1 MPLPKY
7 DAVELLHQG
16 PNAVVQRGVRRSDGA
31 SVILKSVA
39 TDYPTAELLERFR
52 HEFTLLQQF
61 HHPQIIRPIELEESG
76 TSITIVLHDDH
87 AQPLIEWLDAKPC
100 SVDDFLEIATSIADA
115 LQVVHAAGVVHK
127 DINPANIIVAAPAK
141 QAMLIDFGI
150 ASAVAGTHYNAAH
163 PDIIKA
169 TLAYV
174 APEQTGR
181 MNRTVDHRSDLY
193 SLGITFY
200 QMLCGRLPF
209 TTMDRLELIHSHI
222 ARLPEIPHQL
232 RPAIPTVVSNIVL
245 KLMAKSADERYQS
258 AAGLREDLA
267 RCRQQWERD
276 GQIEHFP
283 LGQHDVADQ
292 FQISDKLYGR
302 EREVE
307 QLLSAFQRTAAGGIE
322 LLLIAGGSGVG
333 KSRLV
338 NEVQKP
344 IVEHR
349 GYFLNGK
356 FDQFKRNIP
365 FSGLHAAFRELIR
378 QLMTE
383 SPERVAAWREQ
394 INRALG
400 SVGQVIAEVIPELE
414 LLAGAQPPVPELPS
428 EQSRNRFN
436 QAFRRFVQLFCRP
449 EHPLCIFL
457 DDLQW
462 GDAATLAWIE
472 EVLSDRSYGSL
483 LLIGAYRA
491 NEVSALHP
499 LTAMLDRLAAR
510 QSLVST
516 LSVKPLDSAAVG
528 AFIADTLSQPP
539 ADCSDLVELLFG
551 RTEGNPFHLTQLLA
565 ALHEDGAIHFDRQHH
580 CWQYDIGGVR
590 NWRITDTIV
599 DLLTERI
606 ERLTPQAQSALQVA
620 SCIGNSFDLEM
631 LVLVMG
637 ISRAQLRPLLAEGV
651 EEGLIVEHFIWS
663 GEHRQAYRFLHD
675 RVQQSAHSFLN
686 AQQVQELRL
695 QIGRQMLLAST
706 NPEEEDYLFEMVDHL
721 NMAALLIT
729 DPAERSRLVWL
740 NFAAA
745 RRARNATAYQ
755 LALHHAVAAMDLAP
769 PIAFQG
775 QSETAA
781 QLLAERAECEHQCGN
796 NAVAEGFFRRALQ
809 AAQTTDGKITICEQ
823 TIHFY
828 TNLSRFADAYA
839 TARSGAQLIGYSLPP
854 KFIPP
859 LFLADLARARM
870 MMRGRRIEDIVSL
883 PTMHQ
888 PRQLQLMK
896 LMGAV
901 AKAAYQIR
909 PELCVAIAT
918 KMVIESLRHGN
929 APDSVIGYLAYG
941 VIFSGAVLANHPVGH
956 RYGIATRAL
965 IDRFS
970 NERQKAEVYFVGG
983 YFGTSW
989 LEPATESERLWE
1001 LAYQSGVDVGD
1012 LFHAGCAC
1020 SGIAQSVLMRG
1031 HPFDDTLKTTTRF
1044 LDFLDRV
1051 GNRESAGAVRGVV
1064 QAIKNLRGETESNS
1078 SFGDADFNEAAYLA
1092 ELSTY
1097 GSRHFAHY
1105 YFINK
1110 SATLYL
1116 WGHHQQAF
1124 DLAAD
1129 ALPYLKDSVGML
1141 HGAEHRFY
1149 HALAAAALA
1158 GAATQHRAARLRLAR
1173 STAKKFQRWAA
1184 VCPNNFKHKSL
1195 LLQAEVQR
1203 ATGDHSEAIN
1213 LYNQAIEAAAEFG
1226 YLHIQALA
1234 NQRCAELHQQSG
1246 ARRIVRYHLRE
1257 AEYWYRRWGATA
1269 IADRLIQQ
1277 HPEHLAQSARSD
1289 GATTTTTITSPI
1301 TTTGGALAQSLDM
1314 MTVIK
1319 AAEAISGELRLHSLL
1334 RRLMMTVSENAGAQR
1349 AVLLR
1354 PHQGGWQLQAE
1365 FEVAAGNLRMP
1376 ELEMMSDQEHLP
1388 QSIIHFASH
1397 SKQPVVLNSAVSDNQ
1412 FGHDPAVQRRKL
1424 RSVLCLP
1431 LLNQGN
1437 LSGVI
1442 YLENN
1447 LTDGAFTEQRVGLL
1461 KLLSGQIA
1469 ISIDNAL
1476 LYDTLEEKVAERTTE
1491 IIKQQQTSERL
1502 LENILPRE
1510 TAQELKATG
1519 HARARSYGKVSI
1531 LFTDFVNF
1539 TGISAQL
1546 DPDELVQQLD
1556 TCFRAMDE
1564 ITARHNMEKIKTIG
1578 DAFMCAGGIP
1588 NPNHTNPIDAVLSG
1602 LAIVRML
1609 DELRQQA
1616 EQEGRSFWQCRVGI
1630 HTGPVITGVVGKRK
1644 FAYDIW
1650 GDSVNVASRMES
1662 NGQAG
1667 RVNISADTYQHVK
1680 DFFACT
1686 HRGSRQVKGKGE
1698 IEMYFVDGI
1707 LPELSVGGKGE
1718 EPSEEFLQR
1727 LGRNVE

>member
-1 MPLPKY
+1 MSLLKY
-7 DAVELLHQG
+7 DDAELLHQG
-16 PNAVVQRGVRRSDGA
+16 VNALVRRGVRRSDGI

-52 HEFTLLQQF
+52 HEFELLQQF
-61 HHPQIIRPIELEESG
+61 QHPQIIRPIELEERG
-76 TSITIVLHDDH
+76 NSITIVLHDNH
-87 AQPLIEWLDAKPC
+87 AQSLVEWLDGKPC
-100 SVDDFLEIATSIADA
+100 SIDDFLEISISITDA
-115 LQVVHAAGVVHK
+115 LQVVHAARVLHK
-127 DINPANIIVAAPAK
+127 DINPANIIITPDAH
-141 QAMLIDFGI
+141 QAILIDFGI
-150 ASAVAGTHYNAAH
+150 ASTVATVAH
-163 PDIIKA
+163 TVANPDIIKA

-193 SLGITFY
+193 SLGVTFY
-200 QMLCGRLPF
+200 QMLTGRLPF
-209 TTMDRLELIHSHI
+209 TSLDRLELIHSHI
-222 ARLPEIPHQL
+222 ARLPEAPNQI
-232 RPAIPTVVSNIVL
+232 RPELPPIICDIVL

-258 AAGLREDLA
+258 VAGLREDLLY
-267 RCRQQWERD
+267 CRQQW
-276 GQIEHFP
+276 QNHNVIESFP
-283 LGQHDVADQ
+283 LGRYEVADR

-307 QLLSAFQRTAAGGIE
+307 QLLSAFQRASSGASE

-349 GYFLNGK
+349 GYFLSGK

-365 FSGLHAAFRELIR
+365 FSGLHVAFRELIR
-378 QLMTE
+378 QIMAE

-400 SVGQVIAEVIPELE
+400 SVGQVIVEVIPELE
-414 LLAGAQPPVPELPS
+414 LLAGTQPPVPDLPS

-462 GDAATLAWIE
+462 SDAATLAWIE

-491 NEVSALHP
+491 NEVSASHP
-499 LTAMLDRLAAR
+499 LVAMLDRLAGR
-510 QSLVST
+510 ERLVST
-516 LSVKPLDSAAVG
+516 LPVPPLDRTTVG
-528 AFIADTLSQPP
+528 ALIGETLLQNPV
-539 ADCSDLVELLFG
+539 ACSDLVELLFS
-551 RTEGNPFHLTQLLA
+551 RTEGNPFHITQLLA
-565 ALHEDGAIHFDRQHH
+565 ALHEDGVIHFDHQQHNW
-580 CWQYDIGGVR
+580 CYDINGVR
-590 NWRITDTIV
+590 NSRITDNIV
-599 DLLTERI
+599 DLLTERLQ
-606 ERLTPQAQSALQVA
+606 RLPPQAQWALQVA
-620 SCIGNSFDLEM
+620 SCIGNSFNLEM

-637 ISRAQLRPLLAEGV
+637 SNRAELRNLLAQGI
-651 EEGLIVEHFIWS
+651 EEGLIVEHFFWS
-663 GEHRQAYRFLHD
+663 GEHRQGYRFLHD
-675 RVQQSAHSFLN
+675 RVQQSAHSLLTT
-686 AQQVQELRL
+686 QQVQELHL
-695 QIGRQMLLAST
+695 LIGRQMLAVAS
-706 NPEEEDYLFEMVDHL
+706 NPEEEDHLFEIVDHL
-721 NMAALLIT
+721 NMALPLISEPT
-729 DPAERSRLVWL
+729 ERSRLIEL
-740 NFAAA
+740 NLTAA
-745 RRARNATAYQ
+745 RRARNSTAYQ
-755 LALHHAVAAMDLAP
+755 LALHHAVTAMEMADSGAL
-769 PIAFQG
+769 QES
-775 QSETAA
+775 SEMAM

-796 NAVAEGFFRRALQ
+796 NAEAEEFFKRALQ
-809 AAQTTDGKITICEQ
+809 AAPTTDRKIAICEQ

-828 TNLSRFADAYA
+828 TNLSRFADAYVA
-839 TARSGAQLIGYSLPP
+839 ARAGAQLIGYSLPP

-859 LFLADLARARM
+859 LFIADLAKARI
-870 MMRGRRIEDIVSL
+870 MMRGRRIEDVVNL
-883 PTMHQ
+883 PAMHH
-888 PRQLQLMK
+888 PRQLQIMK

-918 KMVIESLRHGN
+918 KMVIESLRYGN

-941 VIFSGAVLANHPVGH
+941 VIFSGAVLGNHPVGH
-956 RYGIATRAL
+956 RYGVVTRAL
-965 IDRFS
+965 IDRFN

-989 LEPATESERLWE
+989 MEPSIEAERLWE
-1001 LAYQSGVDVGD
+1001 IAYQSGVEVGD

-1020 SGIAQSVLMRG
+1020 SGTAQSLLMRG
-1031 HPFDDTLKTTTRF
+1031 HPFDDILKTTERF

-1051 GNRESAGAVRGVV
+1051 RNRESAGAVRGVV
-1064 QAIKNLRGETESNS
+1064 QAIKNLRGETESNI
-1078 SFGDADFNEAAYLA
+1078 SFGDTDFNEVEYIS

-1097 GSRHFAHY
+1097 GARHFAHY

-1110 SATLYL
+1110 AATLYL
-1116 WGHHQQAF
+1116 WGHYQQSF
-1124 DLAAD
+1124 DLIANAA
-1129 ALPYLKDSVGML
+1129 PYLKDSVGML
-1141 HGAEHRFY
+1141 HGVEHRFY
-1149 HALAAAALA
+1149 HALAAVALA
-1158 GAATQHRAARLRLAR
+1158 EATTEQRAARLRLVR
-1173 STAKKFQRWAA
+1173 STLKKFQRWAT

-1195 LLQAEVQR
+1195 LLQAELQR
-1203 ATGDHSEAIN
+1203 AAGDHAGAIS

-1226 YLHIQALA
+1226 YIQIQALA
-1234 NQRCAELHQQSG
+1234 NQRCAQLHQQVG
-1246 ARRIVRYHLRE
+1246 GRRILRYHLRE

-1269 IADRLIQQ
+1269 IANWLIQQ
-1277 HPEHLAQSARSD
+1277 YPEHLGQGGRSD
-1289 GATTTTTITSPI
+1289 GITTTITTTNPI

-1354 PHQGGWQLQAE
+1354 PHQQQWQVQAE
-1365 FEVAAGNLRMP
+1365 FEVATGNLRMP
-1376 ELEMMSDQEHLP
+1376 ETEILTEGGTLP

-1397 SKQPVVLNSAVSDNQ
+1397 SKQPVVLDNAVSDNQ
-1412 FGHDPAVQRRKL
+1412 FGRDPAVQQHKL

-1431 LLNQGN
+1431 LLNQGK

-1476 LYDTLEEKVAERTTE
+1476 LYDNLEEKVAERTKE
-1491 IIKQQQTSERL
+1491 IIKEQETSERL
-1502 LENILPRE
+1502 LQNILPRE
-1510 TAQELKATG
+1510 TAQELKSTG
-1519 HARARSYGKVSI
+1519 HARARSYGMVSI

-1539 TGISAQL
+1539 TGTSAQL

-1556 TCFRAMDE
+1556 TCFRAMDD
-1564 ITARHNMEKIKTIG
+1564 IAARYNMEKIKTIG

-1588 NPNHTNPIDAVLSG
+1588 HPNQTNPIDGVLAG
-1602 LAIVRML
+1602 LEIVRML
-1609 DELRQQA
+1609 NQLRQQSDR
-1616 EQEGRSFWQCRVGI
+1616 EGRPFWQCRIGI
-1630 HTGPVITGVVGKRK
+1630 HTGPVITGVVGKHK

-1680 DFFACT
+1680 EFFACT

-1707 LPELSVGGKGE
+1707 LPELSVDGNGE
-1718 EPSEEFLQR
+1718 EPSELFYQR
-1727 LGRNVE
+1727 LRERG